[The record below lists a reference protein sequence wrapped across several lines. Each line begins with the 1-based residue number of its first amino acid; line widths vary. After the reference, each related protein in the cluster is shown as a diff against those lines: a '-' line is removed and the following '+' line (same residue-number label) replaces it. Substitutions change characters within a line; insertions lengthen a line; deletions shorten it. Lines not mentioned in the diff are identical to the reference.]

1 MPPKRSPNA
10 TPKPAQS
17 EPSRTSPRALKP
29 YNRHVHFEQQAQT
42 AQEQDGSY
50 LWPKSVLT
58 AEDQRE
64 MRAQERAEQ
73 KRRKEIE
80 ERQRQSRI
88 AVQRRKEADEAAKA
102 DKEARLQQEIEDSRQ
117 RLEEDSGD
125 NSEREILA
133 DMETQVLI
141 KDMDFDI
148 EIYYKAYLDKKAI
161 YQGKWCTVKK
171 SKLVEL
177 MSDLEVYLDTKL
189 DERAHPMAISMRVIP

>member
-148 EIYYKAYLDKKAI
+148 EIYYKAYLDKTAI

-177 MSDLEVYLDTKL
+177 MSC
-189 DERAHPMAISMRVIP
+189 